1 MGSSIRRW
9 VSRVS
14 DLESQLQEVLDASV
28 AHVLPPFDVIEA
40 VQRRHRRRLVRAA
53 VASVTIAAAI
63 GVAAALT
70 GLPGWS
76 GPAASRGN
84 SNATHRAPVFPGG
97 GRLLFADSRGL
108 KWLYPDGKAVRIAS
122 GFSSAEVNGPELV
135 AWNTT
140 GVYTMALD
148 GSRRHL
154 AIAFKPGPA
163 AGVPQSG
170 ALSPGGSRIAYY
182 VGKMLWAADLA
193 TGRRVQLGRVSFDG
207 WRNNTAILASANDGS
222 ALLLV
227 KAATGSRSAYLSVT
241 DPALVRA
248 YQNAWPRAGRPA
260 GLTSEGFSAVGTSGA
275 LAITLAVRGPFG
287 GARPAEVIRTGAGR
301 LVTYAPAT
309 PQQFEFSWGPHGLF
323 RIETGAGDN
332 PGSWNAYIGSVESDR
347 LSAAITYGAD
357 GAAFNPAGTVIA
369 LQDSNQ
375 VTFLPTPVPACQSTA
390 CLHFQL
396 QYLVNKGKLITWAP

>member
-1 MGSSIRRW
+1 VSS
-9 VSRVS
+9 VS
-14 DLESQLQEVLDASV
+14 DLESQVQEVLDASV
-28 AHVLPPFDVIEA
+28 AFVLPPFDVIQA
-40 VQRRHRRRLVRAA
+40 VRRRHRRRLVRAA
-53 VASVTIAAAI
+53 TASVTVVAALGA
-63 GVAAALT
+63 AAALS

-84 SNATHRAPVFPGG
+84 SNASHPAPVFPGG
-97 GRLLFADSRGL
+97 GRLLFADSGGL

-122 GFSSAEVNGPELV
+122 GFSMAEVHGSELV
-135 AWNTT
+135 AWNST

-148 GSRRHL
+148 GSRQQQAL
-154 AIAFKPGPA
+154 AFTTGSG

-182 VGKMLWAADLA
+182 IGKKLWAADLA

-207 WRNNTAILASANDGS
+207 WRNNTTILASANDRS

-227 KAATGSRSAYLSVT
+227 NAATGNRSAYLSIT

-248 YQNAWPRAGRPA
+248 YRNTWPHAGRLA
-260 GLTSEGFSAVGTSGA
+260 GLASEGFSASGTSAA
-275 LAITLAVRGPFG
+275 LAITLAARGPFG
-287 GARPAEVIRTGAGR
+287 GARPAEVIMTGAGR

-332 PGSWNAYIGSVESDR
+332 PGSWNAYIGAVQSDR
-347 LSAAITYGAD
+347 LSAPITYGAD
-357 GAAFNPAGTVIA
+357 GAAFNPAGTLIA

-375 VTFLPTPVPACQSTA
+375 VTFLPTPQPACQSAA

-396 QYLVNKGKLITWAP
+396 KYLVNQGKLITWAP